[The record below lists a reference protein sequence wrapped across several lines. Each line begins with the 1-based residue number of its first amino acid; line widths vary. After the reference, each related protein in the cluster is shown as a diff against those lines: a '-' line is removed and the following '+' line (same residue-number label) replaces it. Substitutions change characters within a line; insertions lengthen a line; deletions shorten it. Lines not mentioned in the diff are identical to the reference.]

1 MKMNVIVAQFKRE
14 LWENRASFLWSQLIF
29 GFLFYLSIV
38 FFISTKFDFRD
49 GGMVSIGGADPFSM
63 EMIVSIYLAISW
75 ALQVIVF
82 AVVILV
88 YTHSTL
94 FSDRKT
100 REILFWH
107 SMPVSETASVL
118 TKLAMIC
125 ILVPLAIFVVN
136 LVGGFLFVV
145 FLGVV
150 NPVLDDIWSALF
162 GLNVSVRLLGNS
174 FEVVLL
180 MLPAI
185 TWFLFCSAYARR
197 SPVTISLSVPLGLS
211 ILDVIAE
218 KYFGFTLLFNDVL
231 KAYIQLGRASF
242 KKMMTGSDTSVASI
256 DLISSVG
263 LQAASFA
270 LLFSALMIGAAIWL
284 RNNRYEI

>member
-1 MKMNVIVAQFKRE
+1 MKLNKVIAQFKRE
-14 LWENRASFLWSQLIF
+14 LWENRAGFLWAPLVSGCLLF
-29 GFLFYLSIV
+29 GAV
-38 FFISTKFDFRD
+38 VWFISTKFAFHEE
-49 GGMVSIGGADPFSM
+49 GMVSIGPLDPISM
-63 EMIVSIYLAISW
+63 QMIVNIYLAISW
-75 ALQVIVF
+75 ALQIIVF

-118 TKLAMIC
+118 TKIAMIC
-125 ILVPLAIFVVN
+125 IVMPLIIFVVN

-145 FLGVV
+145 FLGFV
-150 NPVLDDIWSALF
+150 NPVVAEIWSALF
-162 GLNVSVRLLGNS
+162 GLSASVRLLGNS

-180 MLPAI
+180 MLPII

-211 ILDVIAE
+211 ILDTIAG
-218 KYFGFTLLFNDVL
+218 KYFGFTLLLNDVL
-231 KAYIQLGRASF
+231 KAYIQRARVSF
-242 KKMMTGSDTSVASI
+242 KKMMTESDSSVAS
-256 DLISSVG
+256 LNLMSSVDF
-263 LQAASFA
+263 QATSLA
-270 LLFSALMIGAAIWL
+270 LLFSALMIGTAIWL